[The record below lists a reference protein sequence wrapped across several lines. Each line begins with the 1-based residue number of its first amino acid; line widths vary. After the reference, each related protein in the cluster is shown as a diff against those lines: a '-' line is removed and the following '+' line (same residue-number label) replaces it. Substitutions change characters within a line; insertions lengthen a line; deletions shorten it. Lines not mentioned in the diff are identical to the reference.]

1 MPPKIHPSFSFPRN
15 KTGRIY
21 LKKSKVFL
29 LEWLD
34 FSFTSIF
41 VLTTVLFKLCMINKL
56 FALAHMKSSGRN
68 IV

>member
-34 FSFTSIF
+34 FSSLLF
-41 VLTTVLFKLCMINKL
+41 LCTTVLFKLCMINKL
-56 FALAHMKSSGRN
+56 FGIAHMKSSGRN